1 MGTSRNR
8 HGTCISCI
16 ARQILSQWTTREA
29 LEVRLLNKM
38 DGREN
43 LFQRNVRSLVTAQPC
58 LCVCKYMI
66 ACSPEYM
73 QEVIF
78 PMSFWRW
85 VSFWWIWDLWCV
97 SESPAY
103 SQISLC
109 MSPWKWHPSALHS
122 LKIHNTSVALMVWE
136 CATRMKT
143 EHEIWCNGSGDLQ
156 SLWDWGAESTLSPAF
171 ISNCRL

>member
-1 MGTSRNR
+1 MGSSRTR

-16 ARQILSQWTTREA
+16 ARQILSHWTTREA

-85 VSFWWIWDLWCV
+85 GSFWWIWDLWCV

-136 CATRMKT
+136 WATRMKT
-143 EHEIWCNGSGDLQ
+143 EHEIWCNGSGDL
-156 SLWDWGAESTLSPAF
+156 
-171 ISNCRL
+171 